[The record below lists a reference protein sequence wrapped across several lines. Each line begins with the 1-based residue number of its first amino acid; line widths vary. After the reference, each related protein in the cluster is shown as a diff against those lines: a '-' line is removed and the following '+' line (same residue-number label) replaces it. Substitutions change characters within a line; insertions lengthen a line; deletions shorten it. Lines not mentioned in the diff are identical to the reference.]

1 MRTFKDWPPA
11 LRQQPADLSDA
22 GFYYIGLSDQVK
34 CFYCDGGLR
43 NWVPEDDPWTEH
55 ARWFAK
61 CGFVRLVKGDEFIA
75 RCLAERPTQ
84 DNSQQPQQAAPQQ
97 QQQPSQSRVLRAE
110 DIPAVMSS
118 ALVHQAL
125 SMGVDASRV
134 KMALQRRVLQSLPM
148 YANVNQLLDAAFRE
162 HREQEERVT
171 VENNETPSA
180 FGVGGAMT
188 TASASVS
195 APSEDIVELRRRRE
209 STSATTEGS
218 QSQGEAD
225 IEEESSLT
233 TGAETTSS
241 QESQDEQP
249 QQQQEQGSS
258 STIELPAAD
267 TSQPPPPSASSPT
280 SSSQPPTAAV
290 LQHSSS
296 APLGGSESG
305 SALSLPQSQS
315 LHGSAIRGEANDLE
329 SENRRLKEQRTCKIC
344 MDNEIGVVFLPCGH
358 LICCVQCA
366 PALKDCPLCRQ
377 PIHGTVKTYMS

>member
-11 LRQQPADLSDA
+11 LRQQPSDLSDA

-134 KMALQRRVLQSLPM
+134 KMALQRRVLQSRPM
-148 YANVNQLLDAAFRE
+148 YANVNELLDAAFRE
-162 HREQEERVT
+162 QREQEERVT

-180 FGVGGAMT
+180 FGGGGGAAT
-188 TASASVS
+188 TASSVS
-195 APSEDIVELRRRRE
+195 ASAASEDIVELRRRRE

-218 QSQGEAD
+218 LSQGEAD
-225 IEEESSLT
+225 NEEESSLT
-233 TGAETTSS
+233 AGAETTSS
-241 QESQDEQP
+241 QESQDEQ
-249 QQQQEQGSS
+249 QQQESS
-258 STIELPAAD
+258 STIELPAD
-267 TSQPPPPSASSPT
+267 TSQPPPSASPT
-280 SSSQPPTAAV
+280 SSQPPAAAV

-296 APLGGSESG
+296 APLGGNGESG
-305 SALSLPQSQS
+305 SSAPLSLPQSQS
-315 LHGSAIRGEANDLE
+315 LHGAAIRSEANDLE